1 MSNLFKGWQ
10 GDQKLHRMKLPEN
23 WIQHCVELPE
33 SGMGYQAVALRMVGN
48 KSVNGI
54 VLNASI
60 LETVDPIDPDNILEI
75 SLR

>member
-33 SGMGYQAVALRMVGN
+33 SGMG
-48 KSVNGI
+48 
-54 VLNASI
+54 
-60 LETVDPIDPDNILEI
+60 
-75 SLR
+75 